1 MFEMHGRRGIRN
13 WLVMVLLMT
22 SPFCG
27 RLIADGTITGR
38 NAREPTTAEQA
49 RIALALNVL
58 ACLGQ
63 SPNLG
68 GITIGVETTPRNST
82 LGESDLDTILIPVAA
97 LRSRS
102 PAELACV
109 IAHEVEH
116 IQNRRS
122 QSPPG
127 DYDQSTNHNTP
138 AGFCKRVEMA
148 YEDIQRLCAIA
159 AGSCW
164 PVCCERLDGW
174 LDQANK
180 GLQKCN
186 ALGGS
191 CASCWSPSVSTC
203 DCLANCEEQ

>member
-1 MFEMHGRRGIRN
+1 
-13 WLVMVLLMT
+13 MVLLM
-22 SPFCG
+22 SSAFCG
-27 RLIADGTITGR
+27 GALADGVITGR
-38 NAREPTTAEQA
+38 NSKGPTTAEQA
-49 RIALALNVL
+49 RVAMALSVL
-58 ACLGQ
+58 ACLGE
-63 SPNLG
+63 SPNLS
-68 GITIGVETTPRNST
+68 GITIGVETTPGNST
-82 LGESDLDTILIPVAA
+82 LGESDLDTILIPVSA

-138 AGFCKRVEMA
+138 AGFCKHVEMA
-148 YEDIQRLCAIA
+148 YKDVQRLCAIS

-164 PVCCERLDGW
+164 PVCCEKLDGW
-174 LDQANK
+174 LDQAGK